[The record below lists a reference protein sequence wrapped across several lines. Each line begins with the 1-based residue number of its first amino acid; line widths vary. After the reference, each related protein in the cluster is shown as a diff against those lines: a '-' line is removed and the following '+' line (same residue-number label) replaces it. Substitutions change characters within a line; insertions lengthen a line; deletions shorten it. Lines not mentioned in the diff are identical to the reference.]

1 MTSDNLANP
10 GPLGLLGFG
19 LTTIL
24 LSVHNLGFFGAD
36 KTIMVCA
43 IFLGGLAQVIA
54 GLIEFKRNK
63 PFTATVFTF
72 FGMFWLAYA
81 ALHFQT
87 GFLGPQDPT
96 STATMFLLFTI
107 LVGVLLLGTL
117 KGPKTF
123 MVAFLLLFIT
133 LLTLTVAAYTGE
145 EIAYRVGGA
154 FGLATG
160 ALVFYIASAE
170 ILNEQYQKPV
180 LPLF

>member
-36 KTIMVCA
+36 KTIMACA

-72 FGMFWLAYA
+72 FGMFWLTFA
-81 ALHFQT
+81 ALHFET
-87 GFLGPQDPT
+87 GFFGPLDPT
-96 STATMFLLFTI
+96 SMATMFLLFTI
-107 LVGVLLLGTL
+107 LVGVLFLGTL
-117 KGPKTF
+117 KSPKTLQ
-123 MVAFLLLFIT
+123 VAFLLLFVT
-133 LLTLTVAAYTGE
+133 LLTLTIGAYTGE
-145 EIAYRVGGA
+145 ELATKIGGA
-154 FGLATG
+154 LGLMTG
-160 ALVFYIASAE
+160 AVVFYIASAE